1 MADEPR
7 VLVQVHALLVWHS
20 LVGGDGV
27 WGAVAPVPLVTSGSE
42 SDGNVVAQQ
51 VDRVGLCGVGG
62 CHDRGNVLVRV
73 RDVWGLLVDPCAI
86 GADGDGGTGVHVTVQ
101 PSPGLVNDR

>member
-1 MADEPR
+1 MGCRRP
-7 VLVQVHALLVWHS
+7 VPFV
-20 LVGGDGV
+20 VGGFQCDG
-27 WGAVAPVPLVTSGSE
+27 
-42 SDGNVVAQQ
+42 DVVSQQ

>member
-1 MADEPR
+1 M
-7 VLVQVHALLVWHS
+7 
-20 LVGGDGV
+20 VGGDGV
-27 WGAVAPVPLVTSGSE
+27 WGVVAPVPFVVGGFQCDGDVVSE
-42 SDGNVVAQQ
+42 Q

-86 GADGDGGTGVHVTVQ
+86 RADGDGGTGVRATVQ